1 MVALATVE
9 DVETRLGRE
18 FQDPK
23 ERAQVEAW
31 IGDVQGIV
39 LARLPSLP
47 GRIVPAGPLSAEVV
61 AAVVANAVIR
71 KVKNPDGKQNERI
84 DDYSY
89 GLTADAARGELFL
102 TDDEWALL
110 SPDVGN
116 SGAFSIRTWDNAR
129 KPGWWVTPTVWVPE
143 P

>member
-9 DVETRLGRE
+9 DVETRLGRQ
-18 FQDPK
+18 FSDGA
-23 ERAQVEAW
+23 ERAQVQAW

-47 GRIVPAGPLSAEVV
+47 DQIVPAGPIPAVV
-61 AAVVANAVIR
+61 VSAVVANAVIR

-110 SPDVGN
+110 SPETGN
-116 SGAFSIRTWDNAR
+116 SGAFSIRTWDSNR
-129 KPGWWVTPTVWVPE
+129 KPGWWISPTVWVTE

>member
-9 DVETRLGRE
+9 DVERRLGRQ
-18 FQDPK
+18 FSDGA
-23 ERAQVEAW
+23 EREQVQAW

-116 SGAFSIRTWDNAR
+116 SGAFSIRTWDSAR